1 MKRLFVTVVVLGVL
15 GGGGYVGYLQYQ
27 KGQNPAPV
35 QVHVKAFVDDI
46 EDVVTATGAVEPHE
60 TVDVGAQVSGQ
71 VMEILVEVGS
81 KVEEG
86 QLLATID
93 ATVYEAKVDGTR
105 AQLRYQKAQMEDKI
119 AQAALAKIVYERQQR
134 LYAQNVATLE
144 SLQNAELSY
153 TSARAQ
159 VKMLEAQIEQNESTL
174 RAEEA
179 NLQYTRIYAPVS
191 GTVVSV
197 SAKKGQT
204 LNANQSTPTIL
215 TIADLAT
222 MTVRAEV
229 SEADVM
235 HLKKG
240 MGVYFKTLGSQKR
253 WNGTLEMV
261 EPTPT
266 ITNNVVLYNALFNVD
281 NSAGEL
287 MTSMTVQ
294 VFFIKARAR
303 NGVLVPL
310 SALHTLPANTQG
322 VQPPQAPSAREEGAR
337 QPRGEG
343 QERRRPSR
351 ENQTQ
356 SVPKEALVKVVL
368 EKGAIEER
376 VVHVGVTNRIYAQI
390 LSGVKEG
397 ETLVTS
403 NVARTTSTNRTNN
416 AGPGG
421 MNQPAPQ
428 RMP

>member
-1 MKRLFVTVVVLGVL
+1 MKRLFVTVMVLGVL
-15 GGGGYVGYLQYQ
+15 GGGGYFGYLQYQ
-27 KGQNPAPV
+27 KGQNPAPAL
-35 QVHVKAFVDDI
+35 VHVKAFVDDI
-46 EDVVTATGAVEPHE
+46 EDVVTATGSVEPHE

-71 VMEILVEVGS
+71 VTEILVEVGS
-81 KVEEG
+81 KVEVG

-105 AQLRYQKAQMEDKI
+105 AQLKYQKAQMEDKK

-134 LYAQNVATLE
+134 LHAQNVATLE

-153 TSARAQ
+153 TSALAQ

-253 WNGTLEMV
+253 WNGALEMV

-266 ITNNVVLYNALFNVD
+266 ITNNVVLYNALFDVD

-294 VFFIKARAR
+294 VFFVKARAR

-310 SALHTLPANTQG
+310 SALHPLPAMAQG
-322 VQPPQAPSAREEGAR
+322 VQPVQAPSPRDESVR

-343 QERRRPSR
+343 GERRRAGR

-356 SVPKEALVKVVL
+356 TTPKEALVKVVL
-368 EKGAIEER
+368 ENGTLEER
-376 VVHVGVTNRIYAQI
+376 VVQVGVANRIHAQI

-403 NVARTTSTNRTNN
+403 NVARTTTTAR
-416 AGPGG
+416 PQGG
-421 MNQPAPQ
+421 NQPGPQ

>member
-1 MKRLFVTVVVLGVL
+1 MKRLVVLFVL
-15 GGGGYVGYLQYQ
+15 LGLMGGGGYVGYLQYQ
-27 KGQNPAPV
+27 KGQNPAPAL
-35 QVHVKAFVDDI
+35 VHVKAFVDDI
-46 EDVVTATGAVEPHE
+46 EDVVTATGSVEPHE

-71 VMEILVEVGS
+71 VMEILVEVGD

-105 AQLRYQKAQMEDKI
+105 AQLKYQKAQMEDRK
-119 AQAALAKIVYERQQR
+119 AQATLAKIVYERQQR
-134 LYAQNVATLE
+134 LHTQNVATLE

-153 TSARAQ
+153 TSAKAQ

-229 SEADVM
+229 SEADVL

-253 WNGTLEMV
+253 WNGVLEMV

-266 ITNNVVLYNALFNVD
+266 ITNNVVLYNALFDVD
-281 NSAGEL
+281 NTAGEL

-310 SALHTLPANTQG
+310 SALHALPVNTQSA
-322 VQPPQAPSAREEGAR
+322 QPSQTPSAKKESPR
-337 QPRGEG
+337 QPRGEE

-368 EKGAIEER
+368 ENGTIEER
-376 VVHVGVTNRIYAQI
+376 VVQVGVTNRIHAQI

-403 NVARTTSTNRTNN
+403 NVVRTTNVNRANST
-416 AGPGG
+416 AV
-421 MNQPAPQ
+421 AQ
-428 RMP
+428 RPR

>member
-1 MKRLFVTVVVLGVL
+1 MKRLVVLFVL
-15 GGGGYVGYLQYQ
+15 LGLMGGGGYVGYLQYQ
-27 KGQNPAPV
+27 KGQNPAPAL
-35 QVHVKAFVDDI
+35 VHVKAFVDDI
-46 EDVVTATGAVEPHE
+46 EDVVTATGSVEPHE

-71 VMEILVEVGS
+71 VMEILVEVGD

-105 AQLRYQKAQMEDKI
+105 AQLKYQKAQMEDRK

-134 LYAQNVATLE
+134 LHAQNVATLE

-153 TSARAQ
+153 TSAKAQ

-229 SEADVM
+229 SEADVL

-253 WNGTLEMV
+253 WNGVLEMV

-266 ITNNVVLYNALFNVD
+266 ITNNVVLYNALFDVD
-281 NSAGEL
+281 NTAGEL

-310 SALHTLPANTQG
+310 SALHALPVNTQSA
-322 VQPPQAPSAREEGAR
+322 QPSQTPSAKKESPR
-337 QPRGEG
+337 QPRGEE

-368 EKGAIEER
+368 ENGTIEER
-376 VVHVGVTNRIYAQI
+376 VVQVGVTNRIHAQI

-403 NVARTTSTNRTNN
+403 NVVRTTSVNRANST
-416 AGPGG
+416 AV
-421 MNQPAPQ
+421 AQ
-428 RMP
+428 RPR